1 MNAPTHP
8 FASDLTLPL
17 TEIDVADPKRF
28 EHPKRFELDC
38 WQPLFSRLR
47 KESPVHYQTVGDLGP
62 FWSISRFDDI
72 VEIEKNAE
80 VFSSEPSI
88 AIIDPLPEL
97 DIKNFIAMDEPGHSL
112 QLDRV

>member
-1 MNAPTHP
+1 
-8 FASDLTLPL
+8 
-17 TEIDVADPKRF
+17 
-28 EHPKRFELDC
+28 
-38 WQPLFSRLR
+38 LFSRLR

-112 QLDRV
+112 QRKVDRV